1 MYVHTNGIDT
11 QFLPP
16 IHASSQVS
24 TREISHGHPS
34 SQETMMVR
42 TFSEIASRKGAGES
56 YDKDRRQWAH
66 YLLAT
71 QKVLNAALDS
81 ARGGGGWVSL

>member
-1 MYVHTNGIDT
+1 
-11 QFLPP
+11 
-16 IHASSQVS
+16 
-24 TREISHGHPS
+24 
-34 SQETMMVR
+34 MVR

-81 ARGGGGWVSL
+81 ARDGGGWVSL